1 MSLATWICY
10 PSLLWQV
17 TIIFSFPLSLS
28 LCPKLSLH
36 LGSFHDPSLPKS
48 NITAERDWQKSLFPL
63 PFLLSVTYNM
73 IKCHVMSRWTSFE
86 PKRPS
91 SKNFIENFSTKW
103 PRQSAK
109 VSPLFS
115 ISVRESHK
123 DLSCCS
129 AEIRAP
135 TPTPVVS
142 PLHPRADRNTPF
154 ICPLQENHP
163 HLDSSGLQSWKEAME
178 WVSHRA
184 EQCLTPLPTREVP
197 VQHLRGSSCL
207 WGGMQRKKWQADQEE
222 MLPRSVRQDE
232 AEQIWGR
239 RERGAKQSHFYLQ
252 CPFSFCQSVTR
263 ILTGQRH
270 EKKTVIWIIKDMWG
284 KLVWPDKW
292 NPPEA
297 LPDEFMMANEVAMA
311 WCA

>member
-17 TIIFSFPLSLS
+17 TITFSFPLSLS

-36 LGSFHDPSLPKS
+36 LGSCHDPSLPKS
-48 NITAERDWQKSLFPL
+48 NITAERDWQKSLFAL
-63 PFLLSVTYNM
+63 PFLISVMYNM

-91 SKNFIENFSTKW
+91 SRNFIENFSTKW

-129 AEIRAP
+129 VEIRAP

-154 ICPLQENHP
+154 ICPFQENHP
-163 HLDSSGLQSWKEAME
+163 HLDSSGLQSRKEAME

-184 EQCLTPLPTREVP
+184 ERCLTPLPTREVP
-197 VQHLRGSSCL
+197 VQQGR
-207 WGGMQRKKWQADQEE
+207 WGMEGQCYWCRRMRWESWTTAMQRGHCQRAIQPRKKVW
-222 MLPRSVRQDE
+222 SNF
-232 AEQIWGR
+232 QI
-239 RERGAKQSHFYLQ
+239 L
-252 CPFSFCQSVTR
+252 CP
-263 ILTGQRH
+263 LH
-270 EKKTVIWIIKDMWG
+270 MW
-284 KLVWPDKW
+284 VSSTCTP
-292 NPPEA
+292 N
-297 LPDEFMMANEVAMA
+297 
-311 WCA
+311 

>member
-17 TIIFSFPLSLS
+17 TITFAFPLSLS

-36 LGSFHDPSLPKS
+36 LGSCHDPSLPKS
-48 NITAERDWQKSLFPL
+48 NITAERDWQKSLFAL
-63 PFLLSVTYNM
+63 PFLISVTYNM

-91 SKNFIENFSTKW
+91 SRNFIENFSTKW

-129 AEIRAP
+129 VEIRAP

-154 ICPLQENHP
+154 ICPFQENHP
-163 HLDSSGLQSWKEAME
+163 HLDSSGLQSRKEAME

-184 EQCLTPLPTREVP
+184 ERCLTPLPTREVP
-197 VQHLRGSSCL
+197 VQQGRWGAAAAFGVGCRGRSDRQLKRRCCLGQSSRMRLSRC
-207 WGGMQRKKWQADQEE
+207 GEE
-222 MLPRSVRQDE
+222 EKDEQSRAIFIYSALSPSVRVLPGY
-232 AEQIWGR
+232 WLVKGM
-239 RERGAKQSHFYLQ
+239 
-252 CPFSFCQSVTR
+252 
-263 ILTGQRH
+263 
-270 EKKTVIWIIKDMWG
+270 KKKR
-284 KLVWPDKW
+284 
-292 NPPEA
+292 
-297 LPDEFMMANEVAMA
+297 
-311 WCA
+311 